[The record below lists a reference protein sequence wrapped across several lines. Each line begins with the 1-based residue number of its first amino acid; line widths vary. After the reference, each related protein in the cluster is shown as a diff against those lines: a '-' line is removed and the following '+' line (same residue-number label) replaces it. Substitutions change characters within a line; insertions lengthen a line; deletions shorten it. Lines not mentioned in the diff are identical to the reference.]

1 MSKKTAMQV
10 KYIVLGILTGLLAF
24 SCDILDKEDQM
35 TLGDDQVW
43 TNEMYATDYLNQLYR
58 DNAPGW
64 DNDISGKSDEAEKYG
79 DKELYGQLILQDLN
93 DYWYYE
99 NIRKINMLFQKLKTS
114 PLDQDLKDKMTGQ
127 ALILRAWRYFQ
138 MVRLYGGVPLI
149 LEPQE
154 LNDDIYVTRNK
165 TSECIGQIV
174 KDLDEAYQL
183 LPWKWTGTDEGRFTK
198 AVALALKGRILL
210 YYASPQFT
218 PNTNTERWQNAYIA
232 NKAAI
237 TELQAQGFDLYPDYE
252 NFWYDEMNKEVVM
265 VTRYHATS
273 ESVGYGNTWNAAT
286 RSAEEAQNYTGAN
299 HPTWNL
305 VQSYPMITGEPIG
318 ESSVYDPVLFWKNRD
333 PRFKS
338 SVAYNG
344 CVWEL
349 SGKTGRKQWTYVGVQ
364 GGFTSQTGFYCRK
377 AVDPTLTPAQSQY
390 SSTDW
395 VEIRYAEVML
405 NYAECAAELGKTDE
419 AYPILK
425 AIRERAGIN
434 AGDNG
439 MYGLKAG
446 MSRDEMIDAIMLER
460 RIELAFEGKRYWDLR
475 RRRLFKEELN
485 GKIREGMRPD
495 FVEGMNAEK
504 LLELQH
510 TADFEN
516 DYAQYFK
523 DELFDTD
530 RKYIIDYQDNY
541 YFFGIP
547 NKQTETNSKLEQ
559 TAGWNEGTFD
569 PLL

>member
-1 MSKKTAMQV
+1 MQI
-10 KYIVLGILTGLLAF
+10 KYIVLGILTGLFAV

-99 NIRKINMLFQKLKTS
+99 NIRKINLLFQKLKTS

-138 MVRLYGGVPLI
+138 MVRLYGGIPLI

-154 LNDDIYVTRNK
+154 LSDDIYVTRNK
-165 TSECIGQIV
+165 TSECIAQIV

-183 LPWKWTGTDEGRFTK
+183 LPWKWTGADEGRFTK
-198 AVALALKGRILL
+198 AVALALKGRVLL

-218 PNTNTERWQNAYIA
+218 PNASAERWQNAYNA

-273 ESVGYGNTWNAAT
+273 ESVGYGNTWNAAS
-286 RSAEEAQNYTGAN
+286 RPLDEAQNYTGSN

-305 VQSYPMITGEPIG
+305 VQCYPMITGEPIG

-338 SVAYNG
+338 SVAYNSS
-344 CVWEL
+344 VWEL
-349 SGKTGRKQWTYVGVQ
+349 SGKTGRKQWTYVGAQ
-364 GGFTSQTGFYCRK
+364 GDYTTQTGFYCRK
-377 AVDPTLTPAQSQY
+377 AIDTNLTPAQSQY

-395 VEIRYAEVML
+395 VEIRYAEIML

-446 MSRDEMIDAIMLER
+446 MSSDEMIDAIMLER

-475 RRRLFKEELN
+475 RRRLFKKELN
-485 GKIREGMRPD
+485 GKIREGMRAN
-495 FVEGMNAEK
+495 FAEGMNAEK
-504 LLELQH
+504 LLEIQH

-530 RKYIIDYQDNY
+530 RKYTIDYQDNY

-559 TAGWNEGTFD
+559 TAGWNDGTFD